1 MVSLYV
7 RYMSEKSKEEEK
19 IATESQ
25 RHRERRKAEKREI
38 RLTTTVN
45 EKWGAIVD
53 L

>member
-25 RHRERRKAEKREI
+25 RHRERRKAEKKGKYGKYGS
-38 RLTTTVN
+38 LHQ
-45 EKWGAIVD
+45 
-53 L
+53 